1 MLAKLASII
10 AHCTVSFHN
19 QYLNTSFIQSSS
31 NPSNRSDLNIFVT
44 FEVFS
49 MKNNFF
55 YQNLKLSIDIR
66 NEVKVTFDFVETCNG
81 LMLNIDNYTP
91 ELFSLTMT
99 VTKEGKKTFT
109 LKCIFKVIFVDQK
122 VHVPKCKHSS
132 TKMQI
137 FVFQNQEVIKLAK
150 NEIMANVDE
159 LFIFGAL

>member
-1 MLAKLASII
+1 MLVKLASMI

-81 LMLNIDNYTP
+81 LMLNTDNYTP

-99 VTKEGKKTFT
+99 VTKEGKKLLLSNASLRLSLLTRRYMI
-109 LKCIFKVIFVDQK
+109 LNLNI
-122 VHVPKCKHSS
+122 P
-132 TKMQI
+132 
-137 FVFQNQEVIKLAK
+137 
-150 NEIMANVDE
+150 
-159 LFIFGAL
+159 